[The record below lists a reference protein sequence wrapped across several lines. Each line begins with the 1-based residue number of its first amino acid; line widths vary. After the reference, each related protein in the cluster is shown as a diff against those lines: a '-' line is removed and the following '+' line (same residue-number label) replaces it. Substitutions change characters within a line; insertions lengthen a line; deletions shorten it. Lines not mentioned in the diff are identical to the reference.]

1 MPLSVRN
8 RDLVEN
14 KIPESEE
21 MRKVIDHFLR
31 HNRLSDLDHWF
42 RMCFPE
48 YFY

>member
-14 KIPESEE
+14 KIPGSEE
-21 MRKVIDHFLR
+21 MRKVIDHFLS
-31 HNRLSDLDHWF
+31 NRLSDLDHWF
-42 RMCFPE
+42 RMCFPD